1 MQLVLLSYSHLRQS
15 ESQLRY
21 SRKIRDAGCPGTD
34 NNNNAERAMLRYQS
48 TRHRRLMQESEQAL
62 EDAASG
68 SSARAARIA
77 SQVLADKRTHS
88 LWEARHAELLRP
100 VAEER
105 RRTPQILAMRRV
117 ETGLVHQT
125 ALIDYIR
132 RKQIRGR
139 LRQRLFE
146 AFYGPRE
153 FTDAIL
159 IEHRNYVL
167 ATSSALSTD
176 HLIDIM
182 HDSTS
187 TELLGVYRKAFA
199 AYFSMY
205 CYFNC
210 SRDRIMADA
219 IKASMQDARQRVEGL
234 RQQLYSV
241 KPEAGHSDFDQ
252 QAALARSGRYPV
264 INYMN
269 R

>member
-1 MQLVLLSYSHLRQS
+1 
-15 ESQLRY
+15 
-21 SRKIRDAGCPGTD
+21 
-34 NNNNAERAMLRYQS
+34 MLRYQS

-62 EDAASG
+62 ENAAS
-68 SSARAARIA
+68 SESARAARIA
-77 SQVLADKRTHS
+77 GQVLSDHRTHS

-100 VAEER
+100 VAAER

-132 RKQIRGR
+132 AKQIRGP
-139 LRQRLFE
+139 LRERLFE

-153 FTDAIL
+153 LTDAIL

-182 HDSTS
+182 HDSRS
-187 TELLGVYRKAFA
+187 VELLEVYRRAYAAF
-199 AYFSMY
+199 FSMY
-205 CYFNC
+205 CYFTC
-210 SRDRIMADA
+210 SRDRDMADA
-219 IKASMQDARQRVEGL
+219 VKNSMQDARRRVERL
-234 RQQLYSV
+234 RKHLNSI
-241 KPEAGHSDFDQ
+241 KPDSGHSDFDQ
-252 QAALARSGRYPV
+252 QAALARSCRYPV

>member
-1 MQLVLLSYSHLRQS
+1 
-15 ESQLRY
+15 
-21 SRKIRDAGCPGTD
+21 
-34 NNNNAERAMLRYQS
+34 MLRFQS

-62 EDAASG
+62 EDAANG
-68 SSARAARIA
+68 APTRAARIA
-77 SQVLADKRTHS
+77 GQVLADSKTHC
-88 LWEARHAELLRP
+88 LWEARHADLLRP

-117 ETGLVHQT
+117 EIALVHQS

-132 RKQIRGR
+132 SKQIRGR
-139 LRQRLFE
+139 LRNRLFE
-146 AFYGPRE
+146 AFYGPRDLN
-153 FTDAIL
+153 DAIL
-159 IEHRNYVL
+159 VEHRNYVL
-167 ATSSALSTD
+167 ATSSTLSTD
-176 HLIDIM
+176 HLLDIM
-182 HDSTS
+182 HDSRS
-187 TELLGVYRKAFA
+187 AELLEIYRTAYA

-205 CYFNC
+205 CYFTC

-219 IKASMQDARQRVEGL
+219 ISTSMQNARQRVEQL
-234 RQQLYSV
+234 RKQLYTV

>member
-1 MQLVLLSYSHLRQS
+1 
-15 ESQLRY
+15 
-21 SRKIRDAGCPGTD
+21 
-34 NNNNAERAMLRYQS
+34 MLRYQS

-62 EDAASG
+62 EDAAS
-68 SSARAARIA
+68 SASARTARIA
-77 SQVLADKRTHS
+77 GQVLADNRTHS
-88 LWEARHAELLRP
+88 LWEAKHAELLRP

-132 RKQIRGR
+132 AKQIRGR
-139 LRQRLFE
+139 LRDRLFK

-153 FTDAIL
+153 LTDAIL

-182 HDSTS
+182 QDSLS
-187 TELLGVYRKAFA
+187 TDLLDVYRKAYA
-199 AYFSMY
+199 SYFSMY

-210 SRDRIMADA
+210 SRDRVMADA
-219 IKASMQDARQRVEGL
+219 IKASMQDSRQRVDRL
-234 RQQLYSV
+234 RRQLYSV
-241 KPEAGHSDFDQ
+241 EPETGFSNFDQ